1 MDDFEHDLTRETS
14 IQSMFWSFTIFAVSA
29 SLFIMGFVFN
39 LGVEDVA
46 AFLLQSAARH
56 M

>member
-1 MDDFEHDLTRETS
+1 MDDFEHDMTRETS
-14 IQSMFWSFTIFAVSA
+14 IQKMFLSFTLFAVSA
-29 SLFIMGFVFN
+29 SLFIMGFIFN

-46 AFLLQSAARH
+46 AFLLQSASRH